1 MAIIE
6 KYEPGM
12 FSWIELATSD
22 AAAAKNFYT
31 SIFGWE
37 TKDMPIPDGVYTI
50 LLKNGND
57 LGALY
62 QTKEIPPN
70 WATYISVANV
80 DDSAKK
86 ATALGATLVAPPF
99 DVMDLGR
106 MAFVAD
112 PQGATFA
119 LWQAKKKA
127 GAAIR
132 DEANTLC
139 WNELM
144 TSDIEGSRDF
154 YKGLLGWNLRVS
166 AEYTEIDV
174 NGRPAGGMMQM
185 PNDMR
190 GMPSTWS
197 PYFAVDDCDATVAQ
211 AKSLG
216 VTEVFGPMDIPHNST
231 TK

>member
-22 AAAAKNFYT
+22 AAAAKAFYT

-86 ATALGATLVAPPF
+86 ATALGAT
-99 DVMDLGR
+99 
-106 MAFVAD
+106 
-112 PQGATFA
+112 
-119 LWQAKKKA
+119 
-127 GAAIR
+127 
-132 DEANTLC
+132 
-139 WNELM
+139 
-144 TSDIEGSRDF
+144 
-154 YKGLLGWNLRVS
+154 
-166 AEYTEIDV
+166 
-174 NGRPAGGMMQM
+174 
-185 PNDMR
+185 
-190 GMPSTWS
+190 
-197 PYFAVDDCDATVAQ
+197 
-211 AKSLG
+211 
-216 VTEVFGPMDIPHNST
+216 
-231 TK
+231 